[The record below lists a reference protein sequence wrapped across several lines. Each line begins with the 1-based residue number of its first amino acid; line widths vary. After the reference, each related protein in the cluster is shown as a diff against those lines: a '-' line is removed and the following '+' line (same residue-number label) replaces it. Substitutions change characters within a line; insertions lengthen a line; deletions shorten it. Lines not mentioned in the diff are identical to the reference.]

1 MFRNALVSLSL
12 LIATSATAQQFVGPP
27 VDSSRIVVT
36 KEIAYRDLSGQTLTF
51 DLYRPAGDAIVPV
64 AITCNIGIRG
74 MKEWPGY
81 VGWGR
86 ATAAAG
92 MAAVHYDALGDDA
105 VANFDALMATLR
117 SKADELRIDPTRVVL
132 WAGST
137 NVQLGLPLAMD
148 AKRSY
153 LRGAVIYYGD
163 APASTLRADFPVFF
177 VRAGLDQK
185 ALNDRIDTLLGRVLT
200 ANAPWTIENYGG
212 GLHGFD
218 IFNDNEVSREI
229 IARTLN
235 FMTRVTAPGLA
246 RAYVEASVEAELVG
260 ALNSGQWQKA
270 IDGYGARVAA
280 NGNDADAHLK
290 YGYALYGAGRYDD
303 ALRELEAAWSGGRK
317 GPRDTGLPAAR
328 AAAKK
333 GDVDR
338 AIDWLDI
345 CFGTP
350 FVTPADVRADAAFAA
365 ILAEPRSV
373 GLLAET
379 EEQNAIIATLE
390 AGKTVE
396 GMNALAASSAKRL
409 QREGTLVSIG
419 YRLLN
424 RGHTDASLAVF
435 RLATERHPK
444 SANAWESYSE
454 AFERAGRHDDAVKQA
469 RRALKLNPAPEVKK
483 AAEERLARL
492 GKG

>member
-1 MFRNALVSLSL
+1 MFRIALVSLSL
-12 LIATSATAQQFVGPP
+12 LVATTAAAQQFVGPP

-36 KEIAYRDLSGQTLTF
+36 KEIAYRELSGQTLTF

-74 MKEWPGY
+74 MNDWPGY

-92 MAAVHYDALGDDA
+92 MAAVHYDAIGDDA
-105 VANFDALMATLR
+105 VANFDALMEALR

-132 WAGST
+132 WAGSA

-148 AKRSY
+148 AKRGY

-163 APASTLRADFPVFF
+163 APVPAIRADFPVFF

-185 ALNDRIDTLLGRVLT
+185 ALNERIDTLLGRALT

-218 IFNDNEVSREI
+218 IFNDNELSREI
-229 IARTLN
+229 IARTLR
-235 FMTRVTAPGLA
+235 FMSRVTEPGLT
-246 RAYVEASVEAELVG
+246 RAYAATSVEAELAG

-270 IDGYGARVAA
+270 IDGYGAKVAA
-280 NGNDADAHLK
+280 NANDADAHLK
-290 YGYALYGAGRYDD
+290 YGYALYGGGRYDD
-303 ALRELEAAWSGGRK
+303 ALREFEAAWAGGRK
-317 GPRDTGLPAAR
+317 GPRDTGVPAAR

-333 GDVDR
+333 GDIDR
-338 AIDWLDI
+338 AIHWLDI
-345 CFGTP
+345 CLGTP
-350 FVTPADVRADAAFAA
+350 FVTPADVRADAAFAS
-365 ILAEPRSV
+365 ILADPRV
-373 GLLAET
+373 VTLLAET
-379 EEQNAIIATLE
+379 EAQNAIIATLE
-390 AGKTVE
+390 AGRTAE
-396 GMNALAASSAKRL
+396 GMKALEASAAKRL

-424 RGHTDASLAVF
+424 RGHTDAALAVF
-435 RLATERHPK
+435 ALATERHPK

-454 AFERAGRHDDAVKQA
+454 ALERAGRNVAAVDQA
-469 RRALKLNPAPEVKK
+469 RRALKLDPAPEVKK
-483 AAEERLARL
+483 AAEERIARL

>member
-1 MFRNALVSLSL
+1 MFRIALVSLSL
-12 LIATSATAQQFVGPP
+12 LIATTATAQQFVGPP

-36 KEIAYRDLSGQTLTF
+36 KEIAYRELGGQTLTF
-51 DLYRPAGDAIVPV
+51 DLYRPAGDAVVAV

-74 MKEWPGY
+74 MKDWPGY
-81 VGWGR
+81 VGWGK

-92 MAAVHYDALGDDA
+92 MAAVHYDALGNDA
-105 VANFDALMATLR
+105 IANFDALMETLR
-117 SKADELRIDPTRVVL
+117 SKAAELRIDPTRVVL
-132 WAGST
+132 WAGSA

-148 AKRSY
+148 AKRGY

-163 APASTLRADFPVFF
+163 APVTTIRADFPVFF

-218 IFNDNEVSREI
+218 IFNDNDLSREI
-229 IARTLN
+229 IARTLS
-235 FMTRVTAPGLA
+235 FMTRVTEPGLA

-280 NGNDADAHLK
+280 NANDADAHLK

-317 GPRDTGLPAAR
+317 GPRDTALPAAR
-328 AAAKK
+328 AAAQKA
-333 GDVDR
+333 DLDR
-338 AIDWLDI
+338 AIHWLDI
-345 CFGTP
+345 CFSTP
-350 FVTPADVRADAAFAA
+350 FVTPADVRADAAFTS
-365 ILAEPRSV
+365 ILANPRIV
-373 GLLAET
+373 ALLAET

-390 AGKTVE
+390 SGETVAGME
-396 GMNALAASSAKRL
+396 ALSASRAKRL
-409 QREGTLVSIG
+409 QREGTLLAIG

-424 RGHTDASLAVF
+424 RGHTEASLSVF
-435 RLATERHPK
+435 RIATERHPK

-454 AFERAGRHDDAVKQA
+454 ALERAGRNDDALKQA
-469 RRALKLNPAPEVKK
+469 RRALKLEPAPEVKK
-483 AAEERLARL
+483 AAEERIARL
-492 GKG
+492 GRG